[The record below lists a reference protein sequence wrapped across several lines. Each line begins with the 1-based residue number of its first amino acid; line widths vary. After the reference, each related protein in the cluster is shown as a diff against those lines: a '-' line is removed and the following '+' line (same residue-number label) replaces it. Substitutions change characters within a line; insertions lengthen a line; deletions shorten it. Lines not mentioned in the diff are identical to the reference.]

1 MNLKQ
6 LPLRSFWSDI
16 TSNVFWMAFSYHS
29 DEVLG
34 VKIDLMPYAMA
45 YGEICYIAITLA
57 D

>member
-1 MNLKQ
+1 MYLKQ

-45 YGEICYIAITLA
+45 YGEICYIVITLA